1 LNRIHRSIPASW
13 WKAIGFPLLLAV
25 LLAGSGLQGA
35 DSASA
40 PRRVASLDNDAANKL
55 LIHTEKPEYP
65 PIARVNYIQGIVS
78 LKITVSPMGK
88 VVEAH
93 VIKGEP
99 LLAAAAIE
107 AVRKWRYRPYI
118 SSNGPAPF
126 NAIVG
131 VKFAIIPRSP
141 IFHQHLPS
149 HPDDYLEK
157 QIRPPE
163 VVNRPQ
169 ADPSDD
175 QVKFR
180 VLVNSKGKV
189 LDAVPMEGKHSETEL
204 AKENLRQ
211 WKFRPARW
219 GALAVPWY
227 LIVKV
232 PLVHALVDH
241 VDESARR

>member
-1 LNRIHRSIPASW
+1 MNRIHNLILASW
-13 WKAIGFPLLLAV
+13 RKRLSFPILLAV
-25 LLAGSGLQGA
+25 LLASSGLRGA
-35 DSASA
+35 DPASA
-40 PRRVASLDNDAANKL
+40 IRPVATLDKDAANKL
-55 LIHTEKPEYP
+55 LVHTEKPEYP
-65 PIARVNYIQGIVS
+65 PIARVNYIQGTVH
-78 LKITVSPMGK
+78 LKITVSPKGK

-99 LLAAAAIE
+99 LLAAAAIK

-131 VKFAIIPRSP
+131 VKFAIIPQSP
-141 IFHQHLPS
+141 IFHQHFPS

-175 QVKFR
+175 RVKFR
-180 VLVNSKGKV
+180 VLLNSKGKV
-189 LDAVPMEGKHSETEL
+189 LDAVPMGGKHSETEL

-227 LIVKV
+227 LIVNV
-232 PLVHALVDH
+232 PLMHALVDH
-241 VDESARR
+241 VDGSARR